1 MKCFIKGWWSK
12 PQLYKTKFKK
22 IQQQK
27 QSMRFRCRSMIK
39 QNIYNVI
46 IVYVVIL
53 THPEKKKTKQK
64 CIKQRCLPMTL
75 FITSIGDPE
84 QKSKTTTNLTTP
96 STVWPKQNQRLQCSF
111 FAFGG
116 LRTRSTLLPPIARPS
131 RSWRLALRNDAA
143 RLTSNQQH
151 ERTSTIRL
159 SREWVRRKEA
169 IKQPYKK
176 DYEWLKNL
184 RLYYYYYCHQFR
196 PCCILQ

>member
-1 MKCFIKGWWSK
+1 MPIND
-12 PQLYKTKFKK
+12 QTKYIQRHYCICSYTYTSRKK
-22 IQQQK
+22 EDEAKMYQAK
-27 QSMRFRCRSMIK
+27 MFTDDP
-39 QNIYNVI
+39 IY
-46 IVYVVIL
+46 Y
-53 THPEKKKTKQK
+53 
-64 CIKQRCLPMTL
+64 
-75 FITSIGDPE
+75 FTSIGDPE